1 MYDSFLKSLFADRRM
16 VEDLIRTHVPK
27 WASEIDFTTL
37 REEATEL
44 VSKGTLQRRHPD
56 MVWSAETRSGV
67 RVLFLLEFQ
76 RTVDRL
82 MALRTATYG
91 ALTLEGVAAR
101 PDFRGGD
108 PLPEFVHLVL
118 YHGESRWTAADRL
131 ADLFERSELG
141 RYRLV
146 QWKGGGAEGEAPDD
160 LAAVALGLAR
170 NLSPNEMAGQ
180 LSALWRAVDAKGDRG
195 LERSMA
201 RAVGTMLELRGYP
214 EGLVK
219 EGAGT
224 MTETVDR
231 FRQGLEEL
239 VQRGRRQGQRQG
251 HAHVLRQQAAR
262 RFGEETAGRLSEVLG
277 EVSGPE
283 DIDRVTDALFDCAT
297 GEEFIRRVRTA

>member
-1 MYDSFLKSLFADRRM
+1 
-16 VEDLIRTHVPK
+16 
-27 WASEIDFTTL
+27 
-37 REEATEL
+37 
-44 VSKGTLQRRHPD
+44 
-56 MVWSAETRSGV
+56 
-67 RVLFLLEFQ
+67 
-76 RTVDRL
+76 

-91 ALTLEGVAAR
+91 ALMLEGMAADA
-101 PDFRGGD
+101 DFRGGD
-108 PLPEFVHLVL
+108 ALPEFVHLVL

-146 QWKGGGAEGEAPDD
+146 QWRGGGAEGEAPDD

-170 NLSPNEMAGQ
+170 NLSPEEMAGQ
-180 LSALWRAVDAKGDRG
+180 LSALWRAVDAKRDRG

-201 RAVGTMLELRGYP
+201 GAVGTMLELRGYP

-239 VQRGRRQGQRQG
+239 VQKGR
-251 HAHVLRQQAAR
+251 AHVLRQQAAR
-262 RFGEETAGRLSEVLG
+262 RFGEETAGMLSEVLG

-297 GEEFIRRVRTA
+297 GEEFLRRVGPA